1 MEIAPSASERM
12 NGSKHISDDIKSLAA
27 SLRRELESLQTLSGR
42 NSVCRVPERI
52 RQSNEKA
59 YTLQIVSTG
68 PFHHGRTEL
77 KPMEEYKR
85 RYCNVSFN
93 ELSVSFHG
101 DERIS
106 MLRIVHKFSIE
117 GMEENLEE
125 EKYSRVE
132 HLVDFL
138 RT

>member
-85 RYCNVSFN
+85 
-93 ELSVSFHG
+93 SVSFHG